1 MNRQELR
8 DKAEELRKK
17 LGLDNYSPID
27 TFKLVQVIENLTLVF
42 YPLGKNISGACFKGK
57 KSNLI
62 ALNSD
67 MSIGRQNFSLAHE
80 LYHLYYGEPNKSIVS
95 TTNVTSN
102 NLDENKAEVFASYFL
117 IPQISLKE
125 NVKKIQN
132 ENKTMKITIANVIKL
147 EQYFGV
153 SHKAMLYRLKGENFI
168 DEDELKEM
176 KDILV
181 CKEAKKIGYDTA
193 LYFPNEEK
201 KTTVLG
207 HYISLANKL
216 LDKEKISQNKYD
228 ELLLDALRTDL
239 VYGIDE
245 KQIPELG

>member
-1 MNRQELR
+1 MNRHELR

-80 LYHLYYGEPNKSIVS
+80 LYHLYYGEPNKSTVS

-102 NLDENKAEVFASYFL
+102 NLEENKAEVFASYFL

-132 ENKTMKITIANVIKL
+132 ENKTMKITIVDVIKL

-168 DEDELKEM
+168 DENELNEM
-176 KDILV
+176 KDIV
-181 CKEAKKIGYDTA
+181 VSKEAKKLGYDTA

-201 KTTVLG
+201 KTTAFG

-216 LDKEKISQNKYD
+216 LNKEKISQNKCD
-228 ELLLDALRTDL
+228 ELLLDALRADL